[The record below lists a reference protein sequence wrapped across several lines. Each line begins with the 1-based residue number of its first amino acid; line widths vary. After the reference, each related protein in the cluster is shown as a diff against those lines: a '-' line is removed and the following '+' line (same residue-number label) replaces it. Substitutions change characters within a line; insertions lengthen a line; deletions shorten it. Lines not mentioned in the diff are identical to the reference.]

1 MEKPKPLSSHASR
14 LLTRIVRAVLSSTKE
29 VVADAGL
36 SPDQAKR
43 GVRELTK
50 TGMISSAEV
59 GALLPP
65 VPRYWASEKGLD
77 KGEATDEQRSRHGD
91 AGVANL
97 LTYDRAKL
105 EAVHAVARRFA
116 AGGWTLSE
124 IHPFEREPMFAAVE
138 FSHPD
143 ESVPAYLVVC
153 SPSMME
159 TEAEL
164 TYRIEAL
171 PRAMQFYS
179 ADGREFYPS
188 GGLAFTGTGEWGAAR
203 ALDLATALL
212 SEWVP
217 PAAITAWYHGG
228 GDADDWRF
236 STGASVLD
244 GTPPTGVPVLLP
256 GISLLRPPGSIRKLG
271 KRTLQGVIA
280 SLRRLGRGW
289 RTRLGLLTLVAT
301 YPVGAVAHYQGL
313 AGENPEGSETLVRM
327 RMLLTLGMVKVAT
340 ERGRA
345 PRPRG
350 LAMDVPTTLSGRGQG
365 ADRYVT
371 TTLGRVAVCFV
382 HGGRPS
388 DLPKRTKLG
397 RLRAWVCDA
406 TCEGKCDRT
415 CDGREADR
423 WPYRHED
430 ILYQVLGQFVRMGC
444 QIGPGWQART
454 TLANGRRIDPD
465 AIVLLT
471 GPWGREWY
479 RVEIELSDRT
489 FGAAKPRC
497 EKYGSEDRLDNAP
510 VLVVCHDEAAE
521 KNWQR
526 AAASCARPPA
536 MLTTTLR
543 RLRDGGVAGPGVWSY
558 YGQTVKLTA

>member
-29 VVADAGL
+29 LAADTGL
-36 SPDQAKR
+36 SPDQGKR
-43 GVRELTK
+43 GLRELTK

-91 AGVANL
+91 AGVVNL

-105 EAVHAVARRFA
+105 EAVHAVARQFA
-116 AGGWTLSE
+116 TGGWTVSE

-138 FSHPD
+138 YSHPG
-143 ESVPAYLVVC
+143 EPVPAYLVVC
-153 SPSMME
+153 CPSMME

-171 PRAMQFYS
+171 PRAMQLHS
-179 ADGREFYPS
+179 ADGGEFYPS
-188 GGLAFTGTGEWGAAR
+188 GLAFTAAGEWGAAR
-203 ALDLATALL
+203 PLDLATALL
-212 SEWVP
+212 SEWLP
-217 PAAITAWYHGG
+217 PAAITAWYPDG
-228 GDADDWRF
+228 DDWRF
-236 STGASVLD
+236 STGASVLG

-271 KRTLQGVIA
+271 KRTLQGLIA
-280 SLRRLGRGW
+280 TLRRLGRGW

-313 AGENPEGSETLVRM
+313 AGENPEGSEALVRM
-327 RMLLTLGMVKVAT
+327 RMLLNLGMVKVAT

-345 PRPRG
+345 PWPRG
-350 LAMDVPTTLSGRGQG
+350 LSTDVPTTLSGRGQG
-365 ADRYVT
+365 ADRYMT

-397 RLRAWVCDA
+397 RLTAWVHGG
-406 TCEGKCDRT
+406 TCEGKCYHT
-415 CDGREADR
+415 CDGREVDR

-430 ILYQVLGQFVRMGC
+430 ILYEVLGQFVRMGC

-465 AIVLLT
+465 GVVLLT

-497 EKYGSEDRLDNAP
+497 EKYGSEDRLDNCP

-543 RLRDGGVAGPGVWSY
+543 RLKDGGVSGPGVWSY
-558 YGQTVKLTA
+558 YGEPVKLTT